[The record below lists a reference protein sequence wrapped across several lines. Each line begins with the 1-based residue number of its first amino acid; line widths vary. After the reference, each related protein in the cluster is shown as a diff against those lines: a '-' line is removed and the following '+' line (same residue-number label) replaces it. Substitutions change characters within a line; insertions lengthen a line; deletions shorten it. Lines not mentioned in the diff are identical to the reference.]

1 MKYLLILLMAVVFIG
16 CAGSPKNAF
25 ALKTEDY
32 GQCRM
37 LEEGERI
44 FYKKKRVSYICE
56 DGHVLFSKP
65 YEKDEE
71 WYFSSGFYDGKKV
84 KNISSTKVLKT
95 FHKICQLEGSYGT
108 GNESIRKF
116 YFNTKIKA
124 CQPFEY
130 SGENGISLFD
140 SRDECE
146 VFCHY

>member
-1 MKYLLILLMAVVFIG
+1 MRYILVLLMAVGFIG
-16 CAGSPKNAF
+16 CTGSPKNAF

-37 LEEGERI
+37 LDEGERI
-44 FYKKKRVSYICE
+44 FYKKRRVSYICE
-56 DGHVLFSKP
+56 DGHVLLSKP
-65 YEKDEE
+65 YEQDEA

-84 KNISSTKVLKT
+84 INISSTKVLKT
-95 FHKICQLEGSYGT
+95 FHKICQLEGAYGT

-116 YFNTKIKA
+116 YFNTKLKA

-130 SGENGISLFD
+130 SGKDGIVPFD

-146 VFCHY
+146 MNCYY